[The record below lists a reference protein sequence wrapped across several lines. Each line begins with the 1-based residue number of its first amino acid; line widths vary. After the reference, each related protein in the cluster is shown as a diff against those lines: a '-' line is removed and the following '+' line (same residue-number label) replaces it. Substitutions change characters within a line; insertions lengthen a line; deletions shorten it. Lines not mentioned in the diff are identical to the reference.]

1 MVGLLIR
8 LRADIEAHTPAS
20 RRGWLLAA
28 GVLGLLAA
36 ASTVWLGLRGGV
48 VPGAATDTIAFVLA
62 LWVAGQVG
70 QAALAG
76 GDPVLPPELLALLPI
91 PPRTLAT
98 ALTLVTLRS
107 PGTWI
112 TGIALGAVI
121 GHAAGEGAPAV
132 VVGTVGWA
140 LTLALT
146 VAAATLAGAAVAPS
160 ARRGRDLAT
169 GLTALVLSAVA
180 LAGTL
185 LPLLAGVL
193 GHRSSPVLSAVV
205 RALPSGWAPV
215 AVDAAAR
222 GDAATVG
229 LALGGLAAAT
239 VVALAVLPAA
249 LARRIAGAAAPR
261 RGSGHGRR
269 RVAAPVL
276 TSPTGA
282 VVGKELRLWARDP
295 LRLTCLL
302 IALLV
307 SAGTALLP
315 ASTSATTVLLP
326 FGGLL
331 WTVISAACA
340 SNLHGHDGTTT
351 WSTTLTPHSAG
362 PDVRGR
368 RLAWLVVT
376 APVAVVAGVVGT
388 AVSGQPW
395 AWPWVAALTPALL
408 LGGAAVLIYA
418 SVRFPLPL
426 DATGGP
432 TPAFSVKVQL
442 CLYATALTAAPAAG
456 VLVLGTVTGDELLD
470 WAAVPV
476 ALAVGTLLVRFAH
489 VSTCPCHRADL
500 CSRARSAPT
509 APVPRT
515 R

>member
-8 LRADIEAHTPAS
+8 LRGTIEAHTPPRTRA
-20 RRGWLLAA
+20 WLLAA
-28 GVLGLLAA
+28 GILGLLAA
-36 ASTVWLGLRGGV
+36 ASTLWLGLRDGT

-70 QAALAG
+70 QAALSG

-91 PPRTLAT
+91 PPRTLGV

-107 PGTWI
+107 PATWL
-112 TGIALGAVI
+112 TGLALAAVI
-121 GHAAGEGAPAV
+121 AHAAGLGLLPLAV
-132 VVGTVGWA
+132 GIVGWA

-146 VAAATLAGAAVAPS
+146 VAASTLAGAAVAPS

-169 GLTALVLSAVA
+169 AVTALVLSVVA

-193 GHRSSPVLSAVV
+193 DHRTSPVLSTVV

-222 GDAATVG
+222 GDLATVG
-229 LALGGLAAAT
+229 LALAGPAALT

-249 LARRIAGAAAPR
+249 LARRIAGAATPR
-261 RGSGHGRR
+261 RGRGRGRR
-269 RVAAPVL
+269 RAPAPLL

-282 VVGKELRLWARDP
+282 VVAKELRLWARDP

-302 IALLV
+302 IALVV

-315 ASTSATTVLLP
+315 ASTSATTALLP

-331 WTVISAACA
+331 WTVITAACA
-340 SNLHGHDGTTT
+340 SNLHGHDGTAI
-351 WSTTLTPHSAG
+351 WSTLLAPRSAG

-368 RLAWLVVT
+368 QLAWLVVT
-376 APVAVVAGVVGT
+376 APVAVVAGVLGT
-388 AVSGQPW
+388 AFSAQPW

-408 LGGAAVLIYA
+408 LGGAGVLIYA
-418 SVRFPLPL
+418 SARVPLPL

-432 TPAFSVKVQL
+432 TAAYSVKVQL
-442 CLYATALTAAPAAG
+442 CLYATALTAAPAAA
-456 VLVLGTVTGDELLD
+456 VLVVGTVTGDALLD
-470 WAAVPV
+470 WAAVPTALVVGTVLLV
-476 ALAVGTLLVRFAH
+476 ALTRAATRQVRGRVGAL
-489 VSTCPCHRADL
+489 RA
-500 CSRARSAPT
+500 CEH
-509 APVPRT
+509 
-515 R
+515 

>member
-8 LRADIEAHTPAS
+8 LRGSIEAHTPPR

-36 ASTVWLGLRGGV
+36 ASTLWLGLRASA

-98 ALTLVTLRS
+98 ALVVVTLRS

-112 TGIALGAVI
+112 TGVALAAVV
-121 GHAAGEGAPAV
+121 GHAAGEVPAV
-132 VVGTVGWA
+132 VVGVLGWA
-140 LTLALT
+140 LTVALT
-146 VAAATLAGAAVAPS
+146 VAAATLAGVAVAPS
-160 ARRGRDLAT
+160 ARRGHDAAT
-169 GLTALVLSAVA
+169 AATALVLSAVA

-185 LPLLAGVL
+185 LPLLAGTL
-193 GHRSSPVLSAVV
+193 GHRSSSALTAVV

-229 LALGGLAAAT
+229 LTLGGL
-239 VVALAVLPAA
+239 VVVTLGALAVLPAA

-261 RGSGHGRR
+261 RGRGHGRR

-282 VVGKELRLWARDP
+282 VVAKELRLWVRDP

-302 IALLV
+302 IALVV
-307 SAGTALLP
+307 SAGTAVLP
-315 ASTSATTVLLP
+315 VSTSATTVLLP

-331 WTVISAACA
+331 WTVITAACA
-340 SNLHGHDGTTT
+340 SNLHGQDGASV
-351 WSTTLTPHSAG
+351 WPTLLAPHSAG
-362 PDVRGR
+362 PDVHGR
-368 RLAWLVVT
+368 QLAWFVVT
-376 APVAVVAGVVGT
+376 APVAVVAGIVGT
-388 AVSGQPW
+388 AASGHPW
-395 AWPWVAALTPALL
+395 AWAWVAALTPALL
-408 LGGAAVLIYA
+408 LGGAGVLIYA
-418 SVRFPLPL
+418 SVRVPLPL

-432 TPAFSVKVQL
+432 TPAISVKVQL
-442 CLYATALTAAPAAG
+442 CLYATALTAAPAAA
-456 VLVLGTVTGDELLD
+456 VLALGAVTGDELLD
-470 WAAVPV
+470 WAAVPA
-476 ALAVGTLLVRFAH
+476 ALAVGTLLLVALTRGA
-489 VSTCPCHRADL
+489 L
-500 CSRARSAPT
+500 RAREHESAL
-509 APVPRT
+509 
-515 R
+515 

>member
-1 MVGLLIR
+1 VVGLLIR
-8 LRADIEAHTPAS
+8 LRGSIEAHTPPR
-20 RRGWLLAA
+20 RRGWLVAA

-36 ASTVWLGLRGGV
+36 VSTLGLGLGLGLGREGT

-70 QAALAG
+70 QAALSG

-91 PPRTLAT
+91 PRRTLAT
-98 ALTLVTLRS
+98 ALILVTLRS

-112 TGIALGAVI
+112 TGIALAAVI
-121 GHAAGEGAPAV
+121 GHAAREGLLPLL
-132 VVGTVGWA
+132 VGAIGWA

-146 VAAATLAGAAVAPS
+146 IAAATLAGAAVAPS

-169 GLTALVLSAVA
+169 GVIALVLSAVA

-193 GHRSSPVLSAVV
+193 DHRSSPALSAVV

-222 GDAATVG
+222 GDGVVAG
-229 LALGGLAAAT
+229 LALAGLAAAT
-239 VVALAVLPAA
+239 LVALAVLPAA

-261 RGSGHGRR
+261 RGHGRGRR
-269 RVAAPVL
+269 RRAAPVL

-282 VVGKELRLWARDP
+282 VVAKELRLWVRDP

-315 ASTSATTVLLP
+315 ATTSATTALLP

-331 WTVISAACA
+331 WTVITAACA
-340 SNLHGHDGTTT
+340 SNLHGQDGTTT
-351 WSTTLTPHSAG
+351 WSTLLTPHSAG
-362 PDVRGR
+362 PDLHGR
-368 RLAWLVVT
+368 QLAWLVVT

-388 AVSGQPW
+388 AVSGHPW

-408 LGGAAVLIYA
+408 LGGAGVLIYA
-418 SVRFPLPL
+418 SVRVPLPL

-432 TPAFSVKVQL
+432 TPAISVKVQV
-442 CLYATALTAAPAAG
+442 CLYMTALTAAPTAA
-456 VLVLGTVTGDELLD
+456 VLVLGTVTGDEFLD
-470 WAAVPV
+470 WAAVPA
-476 ALAVGTLLVRFAH
+476 ALAVGTVLLVALTRGA
-489 VSTCPCHRADL
+489 L
-500 CSRARSAPT
+500 RAREPCRRAPLT
-509 APVPRT
+509 PS
-515 R
+515 

>member
-1 MVGLLIR
+1 VVGLLIR
-8 LRADIEAHTPAS
+8 LRASIEAHTPPR

-36 ASTVWLGLRGGV
+36 ASTLWLGLRGAA
-48 VPGAATDTIAFVLA
+48 VPGAATDTVAFVLA

-70 QAALAG
+70 QAALSG

-91 PPRTLAT
+91 PLRTLAT

-112 TGIALGAVI
+112 TGIALAAVI
-121 GHAAGEGAPAV
+121 GHAAGEGVLPV
-132 VVGTVGWA
+132 LVGIVGWA

-169 GLTALVLSAVA
+169 AVTAFVLSAVA

-193 GHRSSPVLSAVV
+193 GHRSSPALSTLV

-222 GDAATVG
+222 NDAATVG
-229 LALGGLAAAT
+229 IALAGLAAAT
-239 VVALAVLPAA
+239 LVALALLPAA
-249 LARRIAGAAAPR
+249 LARRIAAAAAPR
-261 RGSGHGRR
+261 LGRGHGRR

-282 VVGKELRLWARDP
+282 VVAKELRLWVRDP
-295 LRLTCLL
+295 LRLTGLL

-331 WTVISAACA
+331 WIVITAACA
-340 SNLHGHDGTTT
+340 SNLYGHDGAAI
-351 WSTTLTPHSAG
+351 WSTLLAPHSAG
-362 PDVRGR
+362 PDLRGR
-368 RLAWLVVT
+368 QLAWLVVT
-376 APVAVVAGVVGT
+376 APIAVVAGIVGT
-388 AVSGQPW
+388 AFSGHPW

-408 LGGAAVLIYA
+408 LGGAGVLVYA
-418 SVRFPLPL
+418 SARVPLPL

-432 TPAFSVKVQL
+432 TPEYSVKVQL
-442 CLYATALTAAPAAG
+442 CLYVTALTAAPAAA
-456 VLVLGTVTGDELLD
+456 VLVLGTVTGDVLLD
-470 WAAVPV
+470 WAGVPA
-476 ALAVGTLLVRFAH
+476 ALAVGTVLLVAL
-489 VSTCPCHRADL
+489 TRAATRQVVDRDPEL
-500 CSRARSAPT
+500 LGPLARS
-509 APVPRT
+509 
-515 R
+515 